1 MGSEVPVRCT
11 SFWWSATHT
20 HGSLTWGRLIRGRE
34 GLFSLDVAGEGVVT
48 IASGAFDGGLPIEV
62 DFSAGGGVVV
72 VL

>member
-1 MGSEVPVRCT
+1 M
-11 SFWWSATHT
+11 
-20 HGSLTWGRLIRGRE
+20 IRGRE